1 MIICAYGTELSD
13 RALGVV
19 GRKLEG
25 TLWEDETEGVN
36 DFYVPQD
43 GFTISNG
50 GVYELFKEEVCGWTA
65 DCGSAPDEY
74 TWSNDYDTRI
84 GFATYYAQYFA

>member
-1 MIICAYGTELSD
+1 MVCAYGTELSD

-50 GVYELFKEEVCGWTA
+50 GVYELFKEEVC
-65 DCGSAPDEY
+65 
-74 TWSNDYDTRI
+74 
-84 GFATYYAQYFA
+84 